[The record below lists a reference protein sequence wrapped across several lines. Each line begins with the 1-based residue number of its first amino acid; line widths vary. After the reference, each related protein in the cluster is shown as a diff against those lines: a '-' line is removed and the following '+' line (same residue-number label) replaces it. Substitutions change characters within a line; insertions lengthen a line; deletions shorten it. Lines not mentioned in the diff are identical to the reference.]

1 MFRNFIAALPLHT
14 APRTDSAETKEQ
26 EGKEKHDVPD
36 LRHQYLWPIV
46 KNILFAPSCTKRIV
60 YHMRNQ
66 GNENGEHTNE
76 DCHVTG
82 WQFVTSR
89 SQQHFVQVITPNW
102 HAALGVKG
110 CNGAPRRIRCEILL
124 QGLDTFSGKG
134 RVDDGIVLIQA
145 SAVTV
150 ESKCMDYGLAST

>member
-1 MFRNFIAALPLHT
+1 MFRNFIDALPPHT
-14 APRTDSAETKEQ
+14 AKDGFRRCKRAGGKRKAWRTGSQTSILMTDC
-26 EGKEKHDVPD
+26 EKYSFCTPH
-36 LRHQYLWPIV
+36 
-46 KNILFAPSCTKRIV
+46 TKRID
-60 YHMRNQ
+60 YHLRNQ

-124 QGLDTFSGKG
+124 QGLDTFRGTERLMMGLFQSMQAKSEE
-134 RVDDGIVLIQA
+134 RGIA
-145 SAVTV
+145 
-150 ESKCMDYGLAST
+150 